1 MDEQKE
7 LFVEEL
13 KKRTRRFAGDI
24 ILFCNTLINC
34 KASSVITYQLVKAAT
49 STGANYRAACRARSK
64 SEFYSKI
71 CIVVEEIDESVY
83 WLEII
88 DDVNLSEDKEELKRL
103 LKEAIELTKIMS
115 SIKNKL
121 HIK

>member
-1 MDEQKE
+1 M
-7 LFVEEL
+7 
-13 KKRTRRFAGDI
+13 
-24 ILFCNTLINC
+24 
-34 KASSVITYQLVKAAT
+34 
-49 STGANYRAACRARSK
+49 
-64 SEFYSKI
+64 
-71 CIVVEEIDESVY
+71 EEIDESVY

-88 DDVNLSEDKEELKRL
+88 DDVNLYEDREELKRL